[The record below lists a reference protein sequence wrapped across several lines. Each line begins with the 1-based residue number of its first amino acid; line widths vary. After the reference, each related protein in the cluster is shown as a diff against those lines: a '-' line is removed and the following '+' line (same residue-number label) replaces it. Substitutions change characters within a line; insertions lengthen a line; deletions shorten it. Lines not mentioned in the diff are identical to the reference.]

1 MKISYRPCWFYIKKL
16 CAFKIPPKKH
26 ETSNFLQLK
35 ITGLLPLLRHFGGC
49 LSRDKPIHFF
59 QGLETCCKVF
69 FSGSVIVSL
78 AFFPLTCVTY
88 LIQVISWNYLLPMV
102 LQWEMDLQRRR
113 QWIWMKTARLPS
125 AFSPPPKSKQ
135 LKLSKKNTLQT
146 WKVPFFFRY

>member
-1 MKISYRPCWFYIKKL
+1 MHLKFLPKNTKPATFCSWKSPGCCLFWDILGAVCLGTNQSIFFRGLKL
-16 CAFKIPPKKH
+16 AVRF
-26 ETSNFLQLK
+26 
-35 ITGLLPLLRHFGGC
+35 
-49 LSRDKPIHFF
+49 
-59 QGLETCCKVF
+59 F

-135 LKLSKKNTLQT
+135 LKLSKKSTLQT
-146 WKVPFFFRY
+146 WKVPFFLDIDAKIKTPHTHKNHF